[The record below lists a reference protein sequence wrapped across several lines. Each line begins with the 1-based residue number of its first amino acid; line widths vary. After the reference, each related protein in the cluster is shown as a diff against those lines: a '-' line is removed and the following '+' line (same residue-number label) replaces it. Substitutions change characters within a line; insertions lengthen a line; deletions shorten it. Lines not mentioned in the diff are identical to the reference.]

1 MPPHR
6 LRRRALVLAGIA
18 ALAAAL
24 IGFTT
29 SLPLREVV
37 RRTGSALAER
47 SPLVYRATLA
57 PRLATIAERAMR
69 DDTIA
74 GMSVQI
80 VRGSKTIF
88 SRGFGLADVEGGV
101 AATPQTV
108 YRIGSITKQF
118 TAAAVMQLVE
128 QGKLSLDDD
137 FTKYVPEFPARGRRV
152 TIRQLL
158 DHTSGIR
165 SFNLLGDAWLVR
177 SHDERSQ
184 RDMIELIASAPYD
197 FEPGTWWVYSNS
209 GYYLLGVVI
218 ERVSGESYA
227 DYLREHVFARAGL
240 TSTTYC
246 DERAIIPNRARGY
259 QILEGRLANIIPLD
273 MDQLFA
279 SGALCST
286 APDLA
291 RWAQALHDGRV
302 VSERSY
308 EMMAT
313 GATLADGTRRS
324 YGFAMNSA
332 TLLGHRKLE
341 HSGWATGAVSVLVH
355 YPEDSL
361 TIAILTNTQPLAVE
375 KIEETMAR
383 AILRSTARAGT
394 EKAAPV
400 PEVPLTAE
408 AAARFVGD
416 YALGPVRVSVAAK
429 KGRLVA
435 RARGYPLPWTLAYR
449 GGETFGA
456 VSDPTLRVVFH
467 VSGAAEGA
475 RADSVTVF
483 QREGS
488 IRGVRVR

>member
-1 MPPHR
+1 K
-6 LRRRALVLAGIA
+6 
-18 ALAAAL
+18 
-24 IGFTT
+24 
-29 SLPLREVV
+29 
-37 RRTGSALAER
+37 
-47 SPLVYRATLA
+47 
-57 PRLATIAERAMR
+57 RAMR
-69 DDTIA
+69 EDTIA
-74 GMSVQI
+74 GMSVHI
-80 VRGSKTIF
+80 ARGSKTIF
-88 SRGFGLADVEGGV
+88 SRAFGLADAEGGV
-101 AATPQTV
+101 AATPHTV

-165 SFNLLGDAWLVR
+165 SFNLLGDAWLAR

-184 RDMIELIASAPYD
+184 REMIDLIASAPYD

-218 ERVSGESYA
+218 ERVSGQSYA
-227 DYLREHVFARAGL
+227 DYLRDHVFARAGL
-240 TSTTYC
+240 TATTYC

-259 QILEGRLANIIPLD
+259 QLIEGRMVNTLPLS
-273 MDQLFA
+273 MSQLFA
-279 SGALCST
+279 AGAICST

-302 VSERSY
+302 VSRQSY

-324 YGFAMNSA
+324 YGFAMNVAS
-332 TLLGHRKLE
+332 LLGHRKLE

-355 YPEDSL
+355 YPDDSL

-375 KIEETMAR
+375 KIEETMAT
-383 AILRSTARAGT
+383 AILRTSDSGK
-394 EKAAPV
+394 EKAPAPV

-416 YALGPVRVSVAAK
+416 YALGPVRVSVTAK
-429 KGRLVA
+429 EGRLVA
-435 RARGYPLPWTLAYR
+435 RARGYPLPWTLAWR

-467 VSGAAEGA
+467 VSGAAGEA

-488 IRGVRVR
+488 IRGIRVR